1 MNRPYTDVA
10 DLDYGTAAFARI
22 EELLR
27 TDSGVLLLKER
38 QAMTKFFFRKR
49 CGLLKDDDCTIVIP
63 DNIPAIAEAYSRLA
77 FDTPEFA
84 LLTEAEQD
92 ARREENRAIGKAEYG
107 KRREAVNAARDAE
120 YAERTAWATPDLEH
134 SAQEKTWSDA
144 EWAALVHVFN
154 AEQEWADLPP
164 VSSLKRS
171 SLWDRLRITFSRQHK
186 YAEGEDAAHRSEATH
201 LQLDLNAV
209 LSKWSGTEVKTRKVG
224 AAVQLREGLAE
235 GATLDYNSFQAQRR
249 AELTADASF
258 SPTKLKAGV
267 KPRSRHAA
275 ADWEE
280 GASPSTRKA
289 YIDARLSADW
299 AAFKVAQG
307 ISEPKHY
314 QPLEFFT
321 RPFAD
326 GALWKAVA
334 KQSAQ
339 DNAADGAAFT
349 AE

>member
-1 MNRPYTDVA
+1 MGDARVPGGP
-10 DLDYGTAAFARI
+10 LDA
-22 EELLR
+22 
-27 TDSGVLLLKER
+27 LLKER
-38 QAMTKFFFRKR
+38 
-49 CGLLKDDDCTIVIP
+49 LL
-63 DNIPAIAEAYSRLA
+63 
-77 FDTPEFA
+77 
-84 LLTEAEQD
+84 
-92 ARREENRAIGKAEYG
+92 
-107 KRREAVNAARDAE
+107 
-120 YAERTAWATPDLEH
+120 H
-134 SAQEKTWSDA
+134 
-144 EWAALVHVFN
+144 
-154 AEQEWADLPP
+154 LP
-164 VSSLKRS
+164 
-171 SLWDRLRITFSRQHK
+171 QHCL
-186 YAEGEDAAHRSEATH
+186 GEDAAHRSEATH

-235 GATLDYNSFQAQRR
+235 GATLDHNSFQAQRR

-289 YIDARLSADW
+289 AIDARLSADW